1 MNMVRVWREYGVNM
15 VRMCENQDNMCDPAP
30 NTRVVP
36 PLDKAVVSSHVV
48 VGADGGRRREA
59 EGDVT

>member
-1 MNMVRVWREYGVNM
+1 
-15 VRMCENQDNMCDPAP
+15 MCDPAP

-48 VGADGGRRREA
+48 VGADGAAKPKAMWNSFSQLLPYGCA
-59 EGDVT
+59 HAGHA